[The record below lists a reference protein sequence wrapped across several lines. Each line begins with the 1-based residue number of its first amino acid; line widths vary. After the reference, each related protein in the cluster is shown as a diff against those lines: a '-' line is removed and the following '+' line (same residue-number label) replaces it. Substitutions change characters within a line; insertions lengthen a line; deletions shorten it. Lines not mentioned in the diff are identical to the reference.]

1 MKVAIAIFAK
11 TIGLSSVKT
20 RLADDIGQENAE
32 AFYRLSVG
40 CIQEVMENI
49 VAQNTNVNPHWVLA
63 EEDAPSLSEWHSF
76 PAMWTGEGGLGTRLA
91 NVSQS
96 LLKTHDAVF
105 LIGTDSPQ
113 LSPKRFFEVLQV
125 FQVNPKLEHVAG
137 PATDGGFW
145 LWGSMKQLPNDVWEG
160 VSYSE
165 ETTLQELVK
174 ATNAYGHHVAIS
186 HRMQD
191 VDLLE
196 DLVTL
201 QKTFEQKESLILP
214 AQKNLLKWLREHNP
228 IFQG

>member
-1 MKVAIAIFAK
+1 MKIAIAIFAK

-20 RLADDIGQENAE
+20 RLAADIAQENAE
-32 AFYRLSVG
+32 AFYRLSVA
-40 CIQEVMENI
+40 CIQEVMKNI
-49 VAQNTNVNPHWVLA
+49 VSQNTNVYPHWVLA
-63 EEDAPSLSEWHSF
+63 EEEAPLRSEWNSF
-76 PAMWTGEGGLGTRLA
+76 SAMWTGEGGLGTRLA

-145 LWGSMKQLPNDVWEG
+145 LWGSTQQLPNDVWEG

-165 ETTLQELVK
+165 ETTLQELIK
-174 ATNAYGHHVAIS
+174 ATNEYGHHVAIS
-186 HRMQD
+186 HSMQD

-196 DLVTL
+196 DLAPL
-201 QKTFEQKESLILP
+201 QKTFEQKESLLLP
-214 AQKNLLKWLREHNP
+214 AQQRLLEWLQANNP

>member
-1 MKVAIAIFAK
+1 MKVAVAIFAK

-20 RLADDIGQENAE
+20 RLAANVGKTNAE
-32 AFYRLSVG
+32 AFYRLSVA
-40 CIQEVMENI
+40 CIKEVMETV
-49 VAQNTNVNPHWVLA
+49 VAQNSNVYPHWVLA
-63 EEDAPSLSEWHSF
+63 EEEAPSRSEWNSF
-76 PAMWTGEGGLGTRLA
+76 PAIWTGDGGLGARLA
-91 NVSQS
+91 NVSQR
-96 LLKTHDAVF
+96 LLETHDAVF
-105 LIGTDSPQ
+105 LVGTDSPQ
-113 LSPKRFFEVLQV
+113 MTPKVFLEVLQV
-125 FQVNPKLEHVAG
+125 FEVNPQLEHVAG

-145 LWGSMKQLPNDVWEG
+145 LWASTKGMPNDVWEG

-201 QKTFEQKESLILP
+201 QKTFEQKESSILP
-214 AQKNLLKWLREHNP
+214 AQKNLLEWLREHNP